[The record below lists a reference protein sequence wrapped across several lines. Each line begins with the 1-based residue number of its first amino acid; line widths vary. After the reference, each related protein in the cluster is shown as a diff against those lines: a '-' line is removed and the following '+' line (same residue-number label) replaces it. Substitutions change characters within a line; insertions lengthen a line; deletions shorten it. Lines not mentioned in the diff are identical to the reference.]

1 MSKFMY
7 KDYYGKRIDCHTAFV
22 AYKIMEVSFD
32 YDITR
37 LNLEHIA
44 KGQLTDPAQLEQ
56 FNDLLDELVNLFSCK
71 IEKMRDF
78 RVKRWNRMV
87 DIFTEMNNLLCLT
100 EEEMRERALEFV
112 LDYENKEELMELG
125 RKQIEVINL

>member
-7 KDYYGKRIDCHTAFV
+7 KDYYGKRIDCRTAFV
-22 AYKIMEVSFD
+22 AYKTMEVSFD
-32 YDITR
+32 YDVTR

-44 KGQLTDPAQLEQ
+44 KGQIKDPAKLEQ
-56 FNDLLDELVNLFSCK
+56 FNDLVDELVNLFSCK

-78 RVKRWNRMV
+78 RVKRWNHMV
-87 DIFTEMNNLLCLT
+87 DIFTQMNNLLGLT
-100 EEEMRERALEFV
+100 EEEMRERALEFA

-125 RKQIEVINL
+125 LKQIEVINL

>member
-22 AYKIMEVSFD
+22 AYKTMEVSFE

-37 LNLEHIA
+37 LNLENIA
-44 KGQLTDPAQLEQ
+44 KGQLKDPAELEQ

-71 IEKMRDF
+71 VEKMRDF
-78 RVKRWNRMV
+78 RVKRWNHMV
-87 DIFTEMNNLLCLT
+87 NIFRQMNNLLDLT
-100 EEEMRERALEFV
+100 EEEMRERALEFA
-112 LDYENKEELMELG
+112 LDYENKDELMELG
-125 RKQIEVINL
+125 LKQIEVINL